1 MLKKSQKHVWNEV
14 GGSAPDFTSAS
25 SAMPGGPDID
35 YNEHEPIV
43 IDGIKPRMP
52 ADYYKNESHKKAMTA
67 PIDVDRIRKSG
78 F

>member
-1 MLKKSQKHVWNEV
+1 MLKKSQKHVWSEV
-14 GGSAPDFTSAS
+14 GGSHQDSTLAYSE
-25 SAMPGGPDID
+25 MPG
-35 YNEHEPIV
+35 EH
-43 IDGIKPRMP
+43 DHIKPRMP